1 MAQILN
7 VCIGHQ
13 PFPMEFAHYVDYTI
27 SPLLLPGVKRLI
39 VVPDSSYGK
48 NGSSLSEY
56 AQLFWLHKNLNR
68 VLHGEAYIRTF
79 QYRRF
84 VSDGETKIG
93 EACSLPFAKFIKED
107 RLKFF
112 HRDFLRSGTME
123 VVNTPV
129 RFAGGILGQY
139 SRAHVLEDLLD
150 FFSFLCKKKILS
162 ASIISR
168 FLREEVLL
176 PASSIAL
183 LSVKNFNRI
192 FSVLLEAKNF
202 MDDRGFTSRTGYQ
215 RRNMGFMLE
224 RLHSCLLLELLLEA
238 KQAGNHAF
246 RTGVHMVISET
257 PQISPTVK
265 PLDQD

>member
-1 MAQILN
+1 MTQILN

-13 PFPMEFAHYVDYTI
+13 PFPMDFAHYVDYTI
-27 SPLLLPGVKRLI
+27 SPLLLHGVKRLI
-39 VVPDSSYGK
+39 VVPDDTYGE

-56 AQLFWLHKNLNR
+56 AQLFWLYKKLNR

-84 VSDGETKIG
+84 VSDGQTQIG
-93 EACSLPFAKFIKED
+93 ETCSLPFAKFIKTDE
-107 RLKFF
+107 LKFF

-123 VVNTPV
+123 VINAPC

-139 SRAHVLEDLLD
+139 SSSHVLEDLLD

-162 ASIISR
+162 SLVVAR
-168 FLREEVLL
+168 FLREENLV

-183 LSVKNFNRI
+183 LSVENFKRV
-192 FSVLLEAKNF
+192 FSVLFEARNF
-202 MDDRGFTSRTGYQ
+202 MYEAGYTSRTGYQ

-238 KQAGNHAF
+238 KQSANHTLK
-246 RTGVHMVISET
+246 TGVHMVISESA
-257 PQISPTVK
+257 QISPTVK
-265 PLDQD
+265 PLNQE